1 MDLKAEAGK
10 WADRINGV
18 TGWKGPR
25 KHRSDTVGLWFLRG
39 KLTTADSCTASFSTL
54 MRDAAPS
61 LVGVYRPGVTPAQI
75 EEDLAEVV
83 G

>member
-1 MDLKAEAGK
+1 MDLKAEAWK

-25 KHRSDTVGLWFLRG
+25 TQRSDTVGLWFLRG
-39 KLTTADSCTASFSTL
+39 KLTTADACTRSFAIL
-54 MRDAAPS
+54 MRNSMPS
-61 LVGVYRPGVTPAQI
+61 LVGVYRPGVTPWQI